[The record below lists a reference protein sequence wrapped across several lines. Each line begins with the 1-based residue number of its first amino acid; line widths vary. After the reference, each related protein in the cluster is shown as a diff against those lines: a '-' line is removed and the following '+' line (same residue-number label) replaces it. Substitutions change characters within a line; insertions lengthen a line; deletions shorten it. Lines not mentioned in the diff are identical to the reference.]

1 MLRSPCVCHTSSN
14 DPMTVRRILMISSLW
29 PPVVLGGAESY
40 ASALA
45 EQLRARG
52 GEVGVL
58 TFGVGGAD
66 VVSTVSPWPYRLEA
80 YASKG
85 AASRSAFHLL
95 DVYRPAAH
103 RAIHEAIDAFRPDVV
118 HTHAVSGLSSAA
130 LAIRDRT
137 GIGHVHTIH
146 DYWLLCQ
153 RSSLLKRNGGACDT
167 RCLSCRAI
175 STIRNKIIDRHPPD
189 VVLAVSEAVAVE
201 HRSIAWIRDRLRVV
215 HNPVIRTS
223 RNIRT
228 GNGVVFGYLGRL
240 TRDKGVATLVA
251 AFEAADLPQSARLLI
266 GGGGPLSETLAAR
279 ASNRI
284 ELLGWLDNT
293 ARGHFYERIDALVVP
308 SEWKD
313 PAPLVVNEA
322 RARNIPV
329 IGASIGGIPELIAPS
344 SRPFL
349 FRPGDRKELSERLL
363 SFANAPVGTSADA
376 DDGLLDW
383 DEHLKLVMDA
393 YETACGIAQKRT

>member
-1 MLRSPCVCHTSSN
+1 
-14 DPMTVRRILMISSLW
+14 
-29 PPVVLGGAESY
+29 
-40 ASALA
+40 
-45 EQLRARG
+45 
-52 GEVGVL
+52 
-58 TFGVGGAD
+58 
-66 VVSTVSPWPYRLEA
+66 
-80 YASKG
+80 
-85 AASRSAFHLL
+85 
-95 DVYRPAAH
+95 
-103 RAIHEAIDAFRPDVV
+103 
-118 HTHAVSGLSSAA
+118 
-130 LAIRDRT
+130 
-137 GIGHVHTIH
+137 
-146 DYWLLCQ
+146 
-153 RSSLLKRNGGACDT
+153 
-167 RCLSCRAI
+167 
-175 STIRNKIIDRHPPD
+175 
-189 VVLAVSEAVAVE
+189 
-201 HRSIAWIRDRLRVV
+201 
-215 HNPVIRTS
+215 
-223 RNIRT
+223 
-228 GNGVVFGYLGRL
+228 
-240 TRDKGVATLVA
+240 LVA